1 MVALTVT
8 LDRIAPASLLTLIV
22 LGLLLFL
29 RLSEPSKT
37 GKTALT
43 AGLVF
48 AFIAGALLIWAS
60 AR

>member
-1 MVALTVT
+1 MVALATT
-8 LDRIAPASLLTLIV
+8 FDKIAPASLLTLIV

-29 RLSEPSKT
+29 RWSEPSKT

-48 AFIAGALLIWAS
+48 AVVAGGLLIWAS

>member
-1 MVALTVT
+1 MVALTAT
-8 LDRIAPASLLTLIV
+8 LDKIAPASLLTLIV
-22 LGLLLFL
+22 LVLLLFL

-43 AGLVF
+43 AGLIF

>member
-1 MVALTVT
+1 MVALTAT
-8 LDRIAPASLLTLIV
+8 LDKIAPASLLTLIT

-43 AGLVF
+43 AGLIF
-48 AFIAGALLIWAS
+48 AFIAGVLLIWVS

>member
-1 MVALTVT
+1 MVALTAT
-8 LDRIAPASLLTLIV
+8 LDKIAPASLLTLII
-22 LGLLLFL
+22 LGLLFFL
-29 RLSEPSKT
+29 RLPEPSKT

-43 AGLVF
+43 AGLIF

>member
-1 MVALTVT
+1 MVALTAT

-43 AGLVF
+43 AGLIF
-48 AFIAGALLIWAS
+48 AFIAGTLLIWAS

>member
-1 MVALTVT
+1 MVALTAT
-8 LDRIAPASLLTLIV
+8 LDRIAPASLLTLII
-22 LGLLLFL
+22 LGLLFFL

-43 AGLVF
+43 AGLIF
-48 AFIAGALLIWAS
+48 AFIAGVLLIWAS

>member
-1 MVALTVT
+1 MVALTAT
-8 LDRIAPASLLTLIV
+8 LDKIAPASLLTLII
-22 LGLLLFL
+22 LGLLFFL

-37 GKTALT
+37 DKTALT
-43 AGLVF
+43 AGLIL

>member
-1 MVALTVT
+1 MVALTAT
-8 LDRIAPASLLTLIV
+8 FDKIAPAGLLTLII

-48 AFIAGALLIWAS
+48 AVIAGGLLIWAS

>member
-1 MVALTVT
+1 MVALTAT
-8 LDRIAPASLLTLIV
+8 LDKIAPASLLTLII
-22 LGLLLFL
+22 LGLLFIL

-43 AGLVF
+43 AGLIL

>member
-1 MVALTVT
+1 MVALVT
-8 LDRIAPASLLTLIV
+8 TFDKVAPASLLTLII
-22 LGLLLFL
+22 LGLLFFL

-43 AGLVF
+43 AGLIF
-48 AFIAGALLIWAS
+48 AFIAGVLLIWAS

>member
-1 MVALTVT
+1 MVVLTTTFDKV
-8 LDRIAPASLLTLIV
+8 APAGFLTLIV

>member
-1 MVALTVT
+1 MVALTAT
-8 LDRIAPASLLTLIV
+8 LDRIAPACLLTLIV
-22 LGLLLFL
+22 LGLLLFV

>member
-1 MVALTVT
+1 MVALTAT

>member
-1 MVALTVT
+1 MVALTAT
-8 LDRIAPASLLTLIV
+8 LDKIAPASLLTLII

-37 GKTALT
+37 GKTTLT
-43 AGLVF
+43 AGLIF

>member
-1 MVALTVT
+1 MVALTTT
-8 LDRIAPASLLTLIV
+8 LDKIAPTSLLTLII

-48 AFIAGALLIWAS
+48 AVIAGSLLIWAS